1 MFETFTEEYGLD
13 LYVNRVLIQKK
24 NKDLIPN
31 YLGFLKG
38 VVDSSDLP
46 LNLSREAIQEN
57 RVIQKINSLI
67 TKQVLKKL
75 EDIAKND
82 KERYNVFWREHGKVF
97 KLGYTDFQNREQFS
111 KLIRFNSS
119 RTKDEDGL
127 ISLDEYI
134 ENMKKKIRKKFTIF
148 LEMTG
153 NPLKTA
159 HI

>member
-57 RVIQKINSLI
+57 RVIQKNKILLL
-67 TKQVLKKL
+67 Q
-75 EDIAKND
+75 
-82 KERYNVFWREHGKVF
+82 
-97 KLGYTDFQNREQFS
+97 
-111 KLIRFNSS
+111 S
-119 RTKDEDGL
+119 R
-127 ISLDEYI
+127 S
-134 ENMKKKIRKKFTIF
+134 
-148 LEMTG
+148 
-153 NPLKTA
+153 
-159 HI
+159 